1 MSGRGPG
8 GWGPESGQPREVT
21 AADSSAGRAASLR
34 RTLHFLPA
42 SPLQETTLPWN
53 GVYSKAH
60 NVVIS
65 YVETVCKV
73 VAAIKFLN
81 MGVPEASD
89 WGRPLK
95 AEADF

>member
-1 MSGRGPG
+1 MP
-8 GWGPESGQPREVT
+8 
-21 AADSSAGRAASLR
+21 
-34 RTLHFLPA
+34 
-42 SPLQETTLPWN
+42 
-53 GVYSKAH
+53 KAH

-73 VAAIKFLN
+73 IVAIKFLN
-81 MGVPEASD
+81 MGVPETSD

>member
-1 MSGRGPG
+1 MP
-8 GWGPESGQPREVT
+8 
-21 AADSSAGRAASLR
+21 
-34 RTLHFLPA
+34 
-42 SPLQETTLPWN
+42 
-53 GVYSKAH
+53 KAH

-81 MGVPEASD
+81 MGVPETSD